1 VVAKTYQTL
10 VTEARELLQDTDTDI
25 ERYTDFTLLNV
36 LNRGLQDLGKLRPDA
51 FYATFLNNSLN
62 VPEIVLTGA
71 VAGQI
76 NWTDAFSIEMQFYS
90 PLVTYV
96 TAVAE
101 IVDDEYTVDGRAGL
115 LLNQFRLSTIG
126 L

>member
-1 VVAKTYQTL
+1 MAKTYQTL

-51 FYATFLNNSLN
+51 FYSFFLNNSLN
-62 VPEIVLTGA
+62 VPEVVLTGA
-71 VAGQI
+71 VAGEV
-76 NWTDAFSIEMQFYS
+76 NWDDPFGIELQFYS

>member
-1 VVAKTYQTL
+1 MAKTYQNL
-10 VTEARELLQDTDTDI
+10 LTEARELLQDTKSSTQ
-25 ERYTDFTLLNV
+25 RYTDATLLNV
-36 LNRGLQDLGKLRPDA
+36 LNRGLQDLGRLRPDA
-51 FYATFLNNSLN
+51 FYALFAANSLN
-62 VPEIVLTGA
+62 VPEIVESAPSG
-71 VAGQI
+71 GQVV
-76 NWTDAFSIEMQFYS
+76 WTDPFGIEMQFFS

-101 IVDDEYTVDGRAGL
+101 IVDDEYTTDGRAGL

>member
-1 VVAKTYQTL
+1 MAKTYQNL
-10 VTEARELLQDTDTDI
+10 LTEARELLSDTKPSTQ
-25 ERYTDFTLLNV
+25 RYTDTTLLNV
-36 LNRGLQDLGKLRPDA
+36 LNRGLHDLAKLRPDA
-51 FYATFLNNSLN
+51 FYALYSANSLN
-62 VPEIVLTGA
+62 VPEIVESAPG
-71 VAGQI
+71 AGQVI
-76 NWTDAFSIEMQFYS
+76 WTDVFGIEMQFFS

-101 IVDDEYTVDGRAGL
+101 IVDDEYTTDGRAGL

>member
-1 VVAKTYQTL
+1 VAKTYQTL

>member
-1 VVAKTYQTL
+1 MAKTYQNL
-10 VTEARELLQDTDTDI
+10 IAEARELLSDTKASTK
-25 ERYTDFTLLNV
+25 RYTDATLLNV
-36 LNRGLQDLGKLRPDA
+36 LNRGLHDLGKLRPDA
-51 FYATFLNNSLN
+51 FYALFAGNSLN
-62 VPEIVLTGA
+62 VPEIVESGA
-71 VAGQI
+71 GAGQE
-76 NWTDAFSIEMQFYS
+76 NWDSVISIEMQYYS

-101 IVDDEYTVDGRAGL
+101 IVDDEYTTDGRAGL